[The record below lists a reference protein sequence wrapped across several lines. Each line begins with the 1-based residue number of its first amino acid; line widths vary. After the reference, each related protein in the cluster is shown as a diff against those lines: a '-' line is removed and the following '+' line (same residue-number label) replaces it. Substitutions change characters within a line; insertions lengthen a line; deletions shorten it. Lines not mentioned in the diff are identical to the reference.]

1 MDAHTIQTTND
12 VPADGSIG
20 GLLHRI
26 TRDVKTIAHDE
37 LELIRDELTRTT
49 KVAAADAAIVL
60 LGAIVA
66 LIGFGLLCL
75 SAVVALHV
83 VIASLAIRLLL
94 VAIVYLGIGGVVAGA
109 FGMRLKRD
117 IVPDLTIP
125 KYEAKRTIDGVKH
138 TIQEGAH
145 VHA

>member
-1 MDAHTIQTTND
+1 MKTHTIETPND

-20 GLLHRI
+20 ELLHRI

-49 KVAAADAAIVL
+49 KIAAADAAIVL

-66 LIGFGLLCL
+66 LVGFGLLCL

-94 VAIVYLGIGGVVAGA
+94 MAIVYLGIGGIVAGA
-109 FGMRLKRD
+109 FGVRLKRD
-117 IVPDLTIP
+117 IVPDLKVP
-125 KYEAKRTIDGVKH
+125 KYEAKRTIEGVKH
-138 TIQEGAH
+138 TIREGGH
-145 VHA
+145 FHA